1 MIARADAEREGE
13 HAMSMRKIMPLAG
26 LLVSLGC
33 AHQETPPAAPQSAQR
48 ELMLDTRAVAEKVD
62 QYTRE
67 VRLRTMDGN
76 ELTVL
81 AGPEVR
87 NLAQLSAGDMVRL
100 TYYERVAA
108 RMAEPGAG
116 GPATTSVVASGA
128 PEGSKPAGVFGA
140 TTDMVVEFLAYD
152 PATGVVTFNTPDGV
166 TQKVVVNP
174 AMRGFAAAR
183 RPGDRVAVQLTNAL
197 AVSIVETGG

>member
-1 MIARADAEREGE
+1 
-13 HAMSMRKIMPLAG
+13 MSLRNILPLAG

-33 AHQETPPAAPQSAQR
+33 TNQEAPPAAPQSAQR
-48 ELMLDTRAVAEKVD
+48 ELLLDTRAVVEKVD
-62 QYTRE
+62 QSTRE
-67 VRLRTMDGN
+67 VRLRTMDGK

-87 NLAQLSAGDMVRL
+87 NLAQVSAGDTVRL
-100 TYYERVAA
+100 TYYESVAA

-116 GPATTSVVASGA
+116 GPATTSAVTGRA
-128 PEGSKPAGVFGA
+128 PEGSKPAGVVGA

-152 PATGVVTFNTPDGV
+152 PATGVATLKTPEGRTV
-166 TQKVVVNP
+166 QVMVNP

-183 RPGDRVAVQLTNAL
+183 RPGDRVAVQLTS
-197 AVSIVETGG
+197 AVAASIVETGG

>member
-1 MIARADAEREGE
+1 
-13 HAMSMRKIMPLAG
+13 MPPAGIVTEIWVAHGPAG
-26 LLVSLGC
+26 LS
-33 AHQETPPAAPQSAQR
+33 
-48 ELMLDTRAVAEKVD
+48 EK
-62 QYTRE
+62 RPSCE
-67 VRLRTMDGN
+67 
-76 ELTVL
+76 
-81 AGPEVR
+81 PEVSVT
-87 NLAQLSAGDMVRL
+87 AI
-100 TYYERVAA
+100 
-108 RMAEPGAG
+108 GA
-116 GPATTSVVASGA
+116 VVASGA

-152 PATGVVTFNTPDGV
+152 PATGVVTFNTSDGV

>member
-1 MIARADAEREGE
+1 
-13 HAMSMRKIMPLAG
+13 MSMRKIMPLAG

-33 AHQETPPAAPQSAQR
+33 THQETPPAAPQSAQR
-48 ELMLDTRAVAEKVD
+48 EMLLDTRAVVEKVD
-62 QYTRE
+62 QNTRE
-67 VRLRTMDGN
+67 VLLRTMDGK

-87 NLAQLSAGDMVRL
+87 NLAQVSAGDTVRL
-100 TYYERVAA
+100 TYYESVVA

-128 PEGSKPAGVFGA
+128 PEGSKPAGVVGA

-152 PATGVVTFNTPDGV
+152 PATGVVTFKTPEGRTV
-166 TQKVVVNP
+166 QVMVNP

-183 RPGDRVAVQLTNAL
+183 RPGDRVALQVTS
-197 AVSIVETGG
+197 AVAASIVETGG